1 MKVSRFSFNMF
12 GVNTYVLWDEKSKDA
27 IIIDPGMV
35 DDNER
40 SILDCFIES
49 NNLKPTHLINTHIHI
64 DHSFGIAHVSKKYGL
79 KLKCNSADQFLAER
93 LREQARMFGLNI
105 SIDELK
111 IEVDLKDGDK
121 LLLNNEEIH
130 ILQVPGHSPGSIVIY
145 APESAFV
152 ISGDVLFN
160 SSIGRSDLPGGNHKQ
175 LIEAINSKLM
185 TLPPYTTV
193 YPGHGPATTIG
204 DEKLNNPYLN

>member
-1 MKVSRFSFNMF
+1 MKVSRFNFNMF

-27 IIIDPGMV
+27 IIIDPGMI

-49 NNLKPTHLINTHIHI
+49 NNLNPKHLINTHMHI
-64 DHSFGIAHVSKKYGL
+64 DHSFGIAHVSQKYGL
-79 KLKCNSADQFLAER
+79 KLECNSADQFLAER
-93 LREQARMFGLNI
+93 LKEQARMYGLNI
-105 SIDELK
+105 SINELK
-111 IEVDLKDGDK
+111 IGVDLKDGDK

-130 ILQVPGHSPGSIVIY
+130 IIQVPGHSPGSIVIY
-145 APESAFV
+145 APESAFI

-160 SSIGRSDLPGGNHKQ
+160 SSIGRTDLPGGSYKE
-175 LIEAINSKLM
+175 LIDAINSKLM
-185 TLPPYTTV
+185 ILPNYTTV

-204 DEKLNNPYLN
+204 DEKINNPYLN

>member
-1 MKVSRFSFNMF
+1 MKVNRFSFNMF

-40 SILDCFIES
+40 NILDCFIES
-49 NNLKPTHLINTHIHI
+49 NNLKPIHLINTHIHI
-64 DHSFGIAHVSKKYGL
+64 DHSFGIAHVSKKYSL
-79 KLKCNSADQFLAER
+79 KLECNSADQFLAER
-93 LREQARMFGLNI
+93 LKEQARMFGLNI

-111 IEVDLKDGDK
+111 IGVDLKDGDK
-121 LLLNNEEIH
+121 FLLNNEEIH

-160 SSIGRSDLPGGNHKQ
+160 SSIGRSDLPGGSYKQ